1 MNQLQQSINHNRL
14 SEHDTGTFG
23 GILSTHQN
31 KVLRKSLNRQ
41 TLNIN
46 QNGLEET
53 EMSSSN

>member
-1 MNQLQQSINHNRL
+1 MNQLQQSINNNRL

-46 QNGLEET
+46 QNGLE
-53 EMSSSN
+53 